1 MSASDSAPKQETSDP
16 PPTQPSPPHV
26 LMQIAQLLAAQNIPI
41 PSVPPPVTSAPIKP
55 LAPSPSEPHL
65 GNDLADE
72 PLNNNDDLAKEPLN
86 NNDEAPGKDLAEEPL
101 NNDDEV
107 SLASLDDQVHTKTS
121 EVASPPSRST
131 SHQSTSTE
139 PVELVTS
146 VNDFDYQI
154 GEPMD
159 PPPHKRFLSMD
170 DLVEFVRMWAKH
182 HGYGIS
188 KGSSHAG
195 KNIYIRC
202 DRGGTYTGKLE
213 NLAKRD
219 SSTRKCE
226 CAFQV
231 KGSTSQAKGATDQ
244 SWHLVVMTGEHNH
257 PASHCP
263 SAHPSHRQLTK
274 EQMEEVRKL
283 SKSNVKTTQIL
294 LQLCQSDPETLA
306 VNRTISNALHKIRLE
321 DLAGQTPIAALFTL
335 LKASNWVW
343 EVQMSPTGAIQNL
356 FFAHPGSVH
365 LARIYHHVALLDAT
379 YKTNRYQL
387 PLLHV
392 VGQTAT
398 NKSFSIGFCFLMYEN
413 DEGYLWAVENLRKL
427 VWKAERIPPV
437 FITDRET
444 ALRKALS
451 IVFPK
456 SLAHLCGWHLN
467 KNIVTNCKKHFP
479 AAEKKSKSKSKA
491 VADPTKDPWL
501 LFWKYWISTSLSK
514 SPDIYEKNLSE
525 LKQHLSK
532 RPAVLKY
539 LETSILPVKEHFIPA
554 WASLVPHLRN
564 LCTSRVESGHSFIKT
579 FLTTSSGDLLSVW
592 KSLSHAVDHQIAH
605 VHESIGVDTIKTL
618 TNVPRSFLLLSQKVS
633 KHATLA
639 ANDQY
644 KRLEDLNP
652 TEPCSKTF
660 VTGLGIPCAHKIRDI
675 LETRGELEP
684 DDFHSQWRLDYNP
697 ESTIEE
703 EPEFDLQEEISK
715 IHLLLSHESASQL
728 PRIFK
733 QFHQIISSTHVAVK
747 VQQPDIKTN
756 PKGRPNSQKKRASN
770 STKRDPSAHEHAEA
784 QLKKDQNKR
793 AANKRAAKSRKKVKW
808 SVGAADEEDKA
819 SEYGDDQE
827 EEDKEEEEEQEM
839 EERKKTT
846 IKFRLPRKTIAMK
859 AEEKGNMDEKKGDD
873 ILEDSPYFLE
883 IPIVF
888 RKYIRGIFNPEGDGN
903 CGFRCIAKALGYD
916 DDGWMQVREEMWKEA
931 EAHRPHYSKLLGGE
945 PTLEKILEGLGVS
958 ELTEKITSAKWLNK
972 MDHGPMIANTYGR
985 PVVFLSLE
993 TCGTFLPVRVGPKDS
1008 TAVLDPFYFVHVGGN
1023 HWVLAELQVV
1033 VDGVTPIPPVVGS
1046 SRATSQ
1052 IIKAWKSH
1060 FKQQFALYNQE
1071 VKVKGKRA

>member
-1 MSASDSAPKQETSDP
+1 M
-16 PPTQPSPPHV
+16 
-26 LMQIAQLLAAQNIPI
+26 
-41 PSVPPPVTSAPIKP
+41 
-55 LAPSPSEPHL
+55 
-65 GNDLADE
+65 
-72 PLNNNDDLAKEPLN
+72 
-86 NNDEAPGKDLAEEPL
+86 
-101 NNDDEV
+101 
-107 SLASLDDQVHTKTS
+107 
-121 EVASPPSRST
+121 

-202 DRGGTYTGKLE
+202 DRGGTYTGKLK

-294 LQLCQSDPETLA
+294 LQLRQSDPETLA

-343 EVQMSPTGAIQNL
+343 EVQTSPTGAIQNL

-1071 VKVKGKRA
+1071 VKASNQGVDIS

>member
-1 MSASDSAPKQETSDP
+1 WIATHAVFGGVRTRVNLTAVHPACPSHNKREPRTNYTNSPRPTLDLHQDVCQRLSPKARNIR
-16 PPTQPSPPHV
+16 PT
-26 LMQIAQLLAAQNIPI
+26 AQNIPI

-65 GNDLADE
+65 GNDLADK

-231 KGSTSQAKGATDQ
+231 KGSTSQAKGATDR

-283 SKSNVKTTQIL
+283 LKSNVKTTQIL
-294 LQLCQSDPETLA
+294 LQLRQSDPETLA
-306 VNRTISNALHKIRLE
+306 
-321 DLAGQTPIAALFTL
+321 
-335 LKASNWVW
+335 
-343 EVQMSPTGAIQNL
+343 
-356 FFAHPGSVH
+356 
-365 LARIYHHVALLDAT
+365 
-379 YKTNRYQL
+379 
-387 PLLHV
+387 
-392 VGQTAT
+392 
-398 NKSFSIGFCFLMYEN
+398 
-413 DEGYLWAVENLRKL
+413 
-427 VWKAERIPPV
+427 
-437 FITDRET
+437 
-444 ALRKALS
+444 
-451 IVFPK
+451 
-456 SLAHLCGWHLN
+456 
-467 KNIVTNCKKHFP
+467 
-479 AAEKKSKSKSKA
+479 
-491 VADPTKDPWL
+491 
-501 LFWKYWISTSLSK
+501 
-514 SPDIYEKNLSE
+514 
-525 LKQHLSK
+525 
-532 RPAVLKY
+532 
-539 LETSILPVKEHFIPA
+539 
-554 WASLVPHLRN
+554 
-564 LCTSRVESGHSFIKT
+564 
-579 FLTTSSGDLLSVW
+579 
-592 KSLSHAVDHQIAH
+592 
-605 VHESIGVDTIKTL
+605 
-618 TNVPRSFLLLSQKVS
+618 
-633 KHATLA
+633 
-639 ANDQY
+639 
-644 KRLEDLNP
+644 
-652 TEPCSKTF
+652 
-660 VTGLGIPCAHKIRDI
+660 
-675 LETRGELEP
+675 
-684 DDFHSQWRLDYNP
+684 
-697 ESTIEE
+697 IEE

-733 QFHQIISSTHVAVK
+733 QFHQIIST
-747 VQQPDIKTN
+747 
-756 PKGRPNSQKKRASN
+756 
-770 STKRDPSAHEHAEA
+770 HEHAEA

-793 AANKRAAKSRKKVKW
+793 AANERAAKSRKKVKW
-808 SVGAADEEDKA
+808 SVDE
-819 SEYGDDQE
+819 
-827 EEDKEEEEEQEM
+827 EEEEEQEM

-888 RKYIRGIFNPEGDGN
+888 WKYIRGIFNPEGDGN

-958 ELTEKITSAKWLNK
+958 ELTKKITLAKWLNK

-993 TCGTFLPVRVGPKDS
+993 TCGTFLPVRVGPKE
-1008 TAVLDPFYFVHVGGN
+1008 VLLSWTPIYFV
-1023 HWVLAELQVV
+1023 LVV
-1033 VDGVTPIPPVVGS
+1033 VITGS
-1046 SRATSQ
+1046 GGITGGGGWGYTYSSCGRIQQGHFSNL
-1052 IIKAWKSH
+1052 KAWKSH

-1071 VKVKGKRA
+1071 VKVKGKRLDS